1 MEDSVGVGKRKK
13 GIERRSPTWRSAVVV
28 TPEKMTKRFIDINS
42 RPNISWMQ
50 TRMISIFALKIALEV
65 VLEYAFLNDNFSQIW
80 VGQGRPFYLHF
91 S

>member
-1 MEDSVGVGKRKK
+1 MDSVGVGKRKK

-50 TRMISIFALKIALEV
+50 TIISIFALKIALEV

>member
-50 TRMISIFALKIALEV
+50 TRMISIFALKIALE
-65 VLEYAFLNDNFSQIW
+65 YAFLNDNFSQIW